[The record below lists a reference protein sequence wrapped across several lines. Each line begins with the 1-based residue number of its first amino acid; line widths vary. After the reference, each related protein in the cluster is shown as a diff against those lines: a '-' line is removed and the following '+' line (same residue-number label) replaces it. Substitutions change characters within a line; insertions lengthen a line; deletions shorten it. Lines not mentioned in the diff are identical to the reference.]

1 MNRKNLITKIIV
13 CAALIFPA
21 GCFATAQNE
30 VFQAVEAERIP
41 GILRSISKQTKENF
55 EQIHTWQG
63 ELESSRYFIHKG
75 GMAKGT
81 FERHTDAAGASPN
94 EIAELDSSFI
104 VFRCD
109 LDKGLFYSKVCRQTP
124 TRYFDPA
131 DGRDLGTKSI
141 TDCGSHIVTG
151 EYRLSSDTSVLR
163 KGEVVQ
169 RKATK
174 EKIEK
179 DDSSYVGRQPVYL
192 PGYLFDIKSQV
203 WEYYPFFA
211 KNIEEKG
218 EYVLNG
224 LALKV
229 EQRTL
234 DGDVQYRVHEP
245 LTFNVFDINNIW
257 TVRTFSTNAGYNMIS
272 SETRSADGGQLMH
285 QKSMEYQKVNGVY
298 VPIRGT
304 EDKFDYS
311 DYKDFSLRTH
321 KEWVFK
327 NVRINE
333 PIPAETFTYR
343 NLGLKDDDKF
353 VDKILDREYIYKN
366 EELVPIKKE
375 D

>member
-1 MNRKNLITKIIV
+1 MGMKDFEIKSILSIILV
-13 CAALIFPA
+13 LLACSLAL
-21 GCFATAQNE
+21 GQSE
-30 VFQAVEAERIP
+30 GFQAVESENVP
-41 GILRSISKQTKENF
+41 GILSTITTKSKQNF
-55 EQIHTWQG
+55 EQIYTWQG

-75 GMAKGT
+75 RMAKGT

-192 PGYLFDIKSQV
+192 PGYLFDIDSQV
-203 WEYYPFFA
+203 WERYPEFA
-211 KNIEEKG
+211 KILEEKG
-218 EYVLNG
+218 KYVFSG
-224 LALKV
+224 LAMKA

-234 DGDVQYRVHEP
+234 SGDLQYRIHEP
-245 LTFNVFDINNIW
+245 FYMNAFDIRGWLIN
-257 TVRTFSTNAGYNMIS
+257 TYSEKAGYNIID
-272 SETRSADGGQLMH
+272 SERITVDGKLMWR
-285 QKSMEYQKVNGVY
+285 KSTEYQKVNGVY
-298 VPIRGT
+298 VPIRDT
-304 EDKFDYS
+304 EETYS
-311 DYKDFSLRTH
+311 YESDFSLRTH

-353 VDKILDREYIYKN
+353 VDKILDKEYIYKN
-366 EELVPIKKE
+366 EELVPVTKE